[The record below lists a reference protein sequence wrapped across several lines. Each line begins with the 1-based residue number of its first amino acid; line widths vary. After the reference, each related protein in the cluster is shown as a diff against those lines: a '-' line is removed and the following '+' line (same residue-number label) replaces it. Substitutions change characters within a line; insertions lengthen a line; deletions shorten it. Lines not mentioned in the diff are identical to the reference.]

1 MRMNRTMMY
10 ALACLWE
17 LARTPSDWVLA
28 ARIATQRGLPAA
40 YCYKVLEA
48 LAKAG
53 LVESARGQGFRL
65 VRPLEQI
72 SCLEFIKACND
83 SAPEHEAS
91 GLELA
96 DSFRTR
102 MDSILGGLML
112 QDLVKA

>member
-17 LARTPSDWVLA
+17 LAQTPADWLLA
-28 ARIATQRGLPAA
+28 ARIAAKRGLPAA

-48 LAKAG
+48 LSRAG

-65 VRPLEQI
+65 SRPLEQI
-72 SCLEFIKACND
+72 SCLEFVKACND
-83 SAPEHEAS
+83 DAPESGAF

-96 DSFRTR
+96 NSFRTR
-102 MDSILGGLML
+102 MDSVLSGLTL